1 MSESDAFKLTTLAV
15 VPVDVTLVDGWNIIA
30 LATEPIDGYTAS
42 TLAAEI
48 NSQGG
53 NVTQVFRWN
62 AGKGAWE
69 FYNYVIILMS

>member
-30 LATEPIDGYTAS
+30 
-42 TLAAEI
+42 LAAEI